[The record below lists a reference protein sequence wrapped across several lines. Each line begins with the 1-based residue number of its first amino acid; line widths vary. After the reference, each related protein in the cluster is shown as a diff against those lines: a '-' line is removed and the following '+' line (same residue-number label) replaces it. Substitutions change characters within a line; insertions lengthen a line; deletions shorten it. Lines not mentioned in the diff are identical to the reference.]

1 MTEDAPSFPERAAAI
16 RRAAARLCLALG
28 WAPLHE
34 VPLPNHR
41 RADILALRG
50 DGGFTCIEVKS
61 GPRDFLTDQKWPEY
75 RDYSD
80 ALFFAV
86 DTDFPEHLAPQET
99 GLIVCHGLEAAMV
112 REAPVHRLATARRRA
127 LTQRFATLAAL
138 RLSLVTDPA
147 AADRA
152 ALSPE

>member
-1 MTEDAPSFPERAAAI
+1 
-16 RRAAARLCLALG
+16 
-28 WAPLHE
+28 
-34 VPLPNHR
+34 
-41 RADILALRG
+41 
-50 DGGFTCIEVKS
+50 
-61 GPRDFLTDQKWPEY
+61 
-75 RDYSD
+75 
-80 ALFFAV
+80 
-86 DTDFPEHLAPQET
+86 
-99 GLIVCHGLEAAMV
+99 V